1 MYIVPR
7 EWCLCCFRTV
17 SCRNQEQE
25 NFERTAWLLS
35 QEQQPS
41 IGHFAKKSAFTDSF
55 LLRIHF
61 CYIFL
66 PLKSMVQYLELKYR
80 FQTGKIFGLCSNLAK
95 GLE

>member
-1 MYIVPR
+1 MYIVNK

-41 IGHFAKKSAFTDSF
+41 IVHFAKKSAFMEA
-55 LLRIHF
+55 LN
-61 CYIFL
+61 YIFL
-66 PLKSMVQYLELKYR
+66 PLKSMVQYLDLNYR
-80 FQTGKIFGLCSNLAK
+80 FQTGKIFGLCSN
-95 GLE
+95 